1 MFAEFLSLHCRD
13 LRLEVVAVCNTGAD
27 GLAAVRLQQPDLLLL
42 DFSLPDADGL
52 EIARTLLAEFSRLKI
67 LGISSHRDPYTM
79 LQVQRLGLHGF
90 IDKQDQ
96 RPEVLTQA
104 IQLVISGQIYF
115 SPVVV
120 ASSNTLRRDPRA
132 FIRVLSDYQIRILSL
147 IGESKTDEEI
157 AAALQITTATVQSRR
172 RDIMKKLDVHSTPK
186 LIRFAIVNGL
196 TRSDQLNPKS

>member
-13 LRLEVVAVCNTGAD
+13 LRLEVVAVCNTGTD
-27 GLAAVRLQQPDLLLL
+27 GLAAVRHHQPDLLLL

-52 EIARTLLAEFSRLKI
+52 EIARTLLAEFPRMKI

-104 IQLVISGQIYF
+104 VQLVMSGQIYY

-132 FIRVLSDYQIRILSL
+132 FTRVLSDYQIRILSL

-172 RDIMKKLDVHSTPK
+172 RDIMKKLDIHSTPK

-196 TRSDQLNPKS
+196 TRADQLHPKS